1 MQPLQCIIIILTT
14 VKTFCALTMSQ
25 KTTPIF
31 SYGSNSM
38 PQLRGRVLN
47 NELVSVPAY
56 LDGWTRVFCNKGLW
70 GDGGVASLAPCATMR
85 TYGAVVHLNDNELQL
100 LNGYEKGYTLT
111 PVQAM
116 YSLDPTSSS
125 PFLHTCFCYLADDP
139 EFQQDPAEPY
149 LTAIHVM
156 LREHYDD
163 IGAIS
168 ISKVTTCTE
177 TLVKKVSYS
186 HEWNHPGVRNLR
198 LDSVC
203 VEVNSR
209 RKNPWKMP
217 AKAFEISDKLITAGI
232 HDTNA
237 LIDILSSEEGC
248 MKFQSLFVEEESQ
261 QEGTLDIEN
270 ILQLFQRTLNIAI

>member
-1 MQPLQCIIIILTT
+1 
-14 VKTFCALTMSQ
+14 MSQ
-25 KTTPIF
+25 KVTTPIF
-31 SYGSNSM
+31 SYGSNSI

-70 GDGGVASLAPCATMR
+70 GDGGVASLAPCDTAR
-85 TYGAVVHLNDNELQL
+85 TFGAIVHLNENELQL

-116 YSLDPTSSS
+116 YSLDHPNS
-125 PFLHTCFCYLADDP
+125 PPSLQTCYCYLADDP

-163 IGAIS
+163 IGGIS

-177 TLVKKVSYS
+177 TLVKKVS
-186 HEWNHPGVRNLR
+186 HVREWHHPGVRNLR

-209 RKNPWKMP
+209 RKTPWKMP
-217 AKAFEISDKLITAGI
+217 AKAFEISDKLVTAGI

-248 MKFQSLFVEEESQ
+248 VKFGKLFAEEERE
-261 QEGTLDIEN
+261 QEGTLDNES
-270 ILQLFQRTLNIAI
+270 ILQLFRSTLNITV